1 MTCVFDGKETEGLVI
16 RTDEVLCVSPEYIK
30 TGRLSFELYIVG
42 EHSSF
47 SGISTFISG
56 ETLII

>member
-56 ETLII
+56 ET